1 MHRRVAPPLIHQLY
15 LNIMTRYYVIIDAS
29 DVSSIDFS
37 QVMETSADT
46 LRYSLDGSQTFV
58 KFEGSTPSFLEG
70 KTQYD
75 HSEILTILAGPE
87 WTDPDGP
94 PGG

>member
-1 MHRRVAPPLIHQLY
+1 MSKK
-15 LNIMTRYYVIIDAS
+15 YVIIDAS

-58 KFEGSTPSFLEG
+58 KYEGAKPDTLDG
-70 KTQYD
+70 KDTYT
-75 HSEILTILAGPE
+75 HSQILTILAGEDWSTQPE
-87 WTDPDGP
+87 
-94 PGG
+94 